1 MPGRVSLL
9 IVEDDIQLR
18 LSLST
23 LFAEMG
29 YRVRSSEDGFSALV
43 EIEKEIPDI
52 GLSDLNMPGMS
63 GFELL
68 SVLCNRFPG
77 IRLIAMSGT
86 HSGDRALPGVAA
98 DAFYEKGANL
108 ASLLQIV
115 KAMTLAR
122 ADATSLTSKQFKIHT
137 D

>member
-1 MPGRVSLL
+1 MPGRTSLL
-9 IVEDDIQLR
+9 VVDDDIQLR
-18 LSLST
+18 RSLST

-52 GLSDLNMPGMS
+52 VLSDLNMPGMS

-68 SVLCNRFPG
+68 SVVCARFPG
-77 IRLIAMSGT
+77 IRVIAMSGT
-86 HSGDRALPGVAA
+86 YSGDRAPPGVAA
-98 DAFYEKGANL
+98 DAFYQKGANL

-115 KAMTLAR
+115 KAMTLAPVN
-122 ADATSLTSKQFKIHT
+122 ATSLTSKQSKIHP